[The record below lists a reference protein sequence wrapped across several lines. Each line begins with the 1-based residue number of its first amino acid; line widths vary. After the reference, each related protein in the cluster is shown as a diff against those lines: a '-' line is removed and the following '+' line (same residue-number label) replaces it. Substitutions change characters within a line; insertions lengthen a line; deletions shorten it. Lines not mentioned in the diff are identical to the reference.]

1 MMKLKPTWSLYIH
14 KAIDKAANKYASVC
28 KMFYINRVVVEFGIF
43 SNSNTA
49 TYLKAD
55 TWKEAI
61 T

>member
-1 MMKLKPTWSLYIH
+1 MKLKPTCSLYIH

-49 TYLKAD
+49 TYLKVD
-55 TWKEAI
+55 T
-61 T
+61 